1 MTSVVEN
8 AESSQMTGVIPALT
22 SLKDQT
28 HLQKGRLVTT
38 LNIPLYWQQD
48 QTPGHCFVYICLKR
62 SFEKKN
68 QRANYFAHTSRKI
81 LSYYLEHSHK

>member
-62 SFEKKN
+62 SLKRRIKGLITLHIHRERF
-68 QRANYFAHTSRKI
+68 
-81 LSYYLEHSHK
+81 